1 MERILKT
8 NLKILIITQYFW
20 PENFR
25 VNELSEE
32 LTKLGHQITILT
44 GYPNYP
50 KGDIYQKFK
59 SNFSKYTKYKGVE
72 IIRVPILPR
81 KKTKINLILNY
92 SSFLVNSILIGFF
105 KLKGKNFD
113 IILTYQL
120 SPVTVGITS
129 AFFSFIKNCPNIF
142 WIFDLWP
149 DTLIALNILK
159 KRWQI
164 TISKILVNMI
174 YSRCDVILTQS
185 KSILK
190 EINNYSSVKNNA
202 YYLPSWGESELFFEV
217 KKPAP
222 EINLRENIFTIIFAG
237 NIGEAQ
243 DFPNIIK
250 AVKHLSLKNIEGF
263 RIVIIGEGSKKEWLK
278 KEIKKLK
285 IEKYFDIYK
294 SYPMKRMGS
303 FFLHADALLVSLSNK
318 KVFNMTIP
326 GKVQFYLSSGIPII
340 GMISG
345 EGAKLIK
352 KSKAGFVCNSS
363 DYLGLA
369 EIIQKIIIL
378 DKKDLQ
384 KIGLRGKLFA
394 DKEFSKKNIIKILN
408 KLLIKTYKNK
418 LTKTN
423 SRKFL
428 KTK

>member
-1 MERILKT
+1 MERILKE
-8 NLKILIITQYFW
+8 NLRILIITQYFW

-50 KGDIYQKFK
+50 KGDIYQKFRR
-59 SNFSKYTKYKGVE
+59 NFTKYAKYKGVE

-92 SSFLVNSILIGFF
+92 ASFLINSILIGFF

-164 TISKILVNMI
+164 TISKKLVNLI
-174 YSRCDVILTQS
+174 YSQCDVILAQS

-190 EINNYSSVKNNA
+190 EINNYSSVKKNA
-202 YYLPSWGESELFFEV
+202 YYLPSWGESELFFEA

-250 AVKHLSLKNIEGF
+250 AIKHLSLQNIEGF
-263 RIVIIGEGSKKEWLK
+263 RLVIIGEGSKKEWLK
-278 KEIKKLK
+278 KEIKELK

-294 SYPMKRMGS
+294 SYPIKRMGS

-326 GKVQFYLSSGIPII
+326 GKIQFYLSSGIPII
-340 GMISG
+340 LISFP
-345 EGAKLIK
+345 E
-352 KSKAGFVCNSS
+352 
-363 DYLGLA
+363 
-369 EIIQKIIIL
+369 
-378 DKKDLQ
+378 
-384 KIGLRGKLFA
+384 RGQ
-394 DKEFSKKNIIKILN
+394 N
-408 KLLIKTYKNK
+408 
-418 LTKTN
+418 
-423 SRKFL
+423 
-428 KTK
+428 